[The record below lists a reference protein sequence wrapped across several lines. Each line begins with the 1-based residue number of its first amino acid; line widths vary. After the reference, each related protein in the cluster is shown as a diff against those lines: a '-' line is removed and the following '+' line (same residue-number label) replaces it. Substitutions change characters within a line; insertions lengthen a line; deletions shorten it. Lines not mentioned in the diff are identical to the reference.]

1 VKKGEAPR
9 STTGARPAGEGA
21 SVIEHVDQTIVSAV
35 RSAGPSA
42 RLRSVTLCGAA
53 PAALI
58 DVLRATLAARE
69 SRTVDVTHTVDD
81 GPLRVTVIELERA

>member
-1 VKKGEAPR
+1 M
-9 STTGARPAGEGA
+9 
-21 SVIEHVDQTIVSAV
+21 IDHVDQIISSAV
-35 RSAGPSA
+35 RSAGPGA

-69 SRTVDVTHTVDD
+69 SRSIDVLHTVDE